1 MTDPALPANDPPPP
15 DDAIEQMIVTIDDTG
30 AATHVG
36 CGGDVYTLTDDD
48 KRASCDK
55 CKLVVGVEA
64 ISVVPE
70 APEIQHVTPE
80 QLIND
85 PLYKTIDGA
94 SLPPEIIGEELHER
108 SQESADSPPIEAYT
122 SGRAR
127 RFDTS
132 DETPAPLPEPTYRD
146 PQCIDRHLSGCGCT
160 GDARAP
166 I

>member
-15 DDAIEQMIVTIDDTG
+15 DDEIKQMLVTIDDTG

-64 ISVVPE
+64 VSVVPE
-70 APEIQHVTPE
+70 
-80 QLIND
+80 
-85 PLYKTIDGA
+85 
-94 SLPPEIIGEELHER
+94 PPEVSMEPAKE
-108 SQESADSPPIEAYT
+108 
-122 SGRAR
+122 
-127 RFDTS
+127 FDTS
-132 DETPAPLPEPTYRD
+132 DETEPTEETPAPLPEPTYRD
-146 PQCIDRHLSGCGCT
+146 PQCTDRHLSGCGCT